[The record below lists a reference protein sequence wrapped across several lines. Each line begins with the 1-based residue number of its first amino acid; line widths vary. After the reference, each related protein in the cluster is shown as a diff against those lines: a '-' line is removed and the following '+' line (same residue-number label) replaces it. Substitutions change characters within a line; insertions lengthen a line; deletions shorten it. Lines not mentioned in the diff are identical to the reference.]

1 MNCRYCQSWNA
12 EDEHRCTRCG
22 RRLKIAE
29 VSSSYPAS
37 RSAPALALADQ
48 SAVVVE
54 VDEPAP
60 LPVARTTVPQKLAFD
75 DLFDS
80 NVIPFESFAANRIKP
95 VPPSA
100 GAAPNRATQ
109 NPSAQLKAQ
118 SVAEPPA
125 VARSRARRRTA
136 ISEQNDLQGGLD
148 FLVPAPQ
155 GPRTLKTQ
163 VEAVIYCDADVAT
176 PKHRAIA
183 AAIDGGMIFV
193 AFGLFLFAF
202 HFMGGMFRLNRQTMP
217 FFIGVFGTLATF
229 YGMLWIWAGR
239 DTVGM
244 RCTGLR
250 LIDFDGFPA
259 NRRCRLVRSLGTWLS
274 FCAGGIGLLWALA
287 DEEKLTWHDHMSKT
301 FPTFQESNSAYFRKP

>member
-12 EDEHRCTRCG
+12 EDEHRCSRCG

-29 VSSSYPAS
+29 VSSTFPAS
-37 RSAPALALADQ
+37 RSAPALALEHRP
-48 SAVVVE
+48 AVVVE

-60 LPVARTTVPQKLAFD
+60 SAPARTPVAQRLMFEE
-75 DLFDS
+75 LRDS
-80 NVIPFESFAANRIKP
+80 NVIPFESFAAHRINP
-95 VPPSA
+95 VAASTLAPPGSA
-100 GAAPNRATQ
+100 TPIPMARLETQVPIEPAP
-109 NPSAQLKAQ
+109 
-118 SVAEPPA
+118 V
-125 VARSRARRRTA
+125 RSRARSRPGIT
-136 ISEQNDLQGGLD
+136 EQNDLQGGLD

-202 HFMGGMFRLNRQTMP
+202 HCMGGMFRLNRQTIP
-217 FFIGVFGTLATF
+217 FFVCVFGTLATF

-259 NRRCRLVRSLGTWLS
+259 NRRCRLVRSIGTWLS
-274 FCAGGIGLLWALA
+274 FCAGGIGVLWALA

-301 FPTFQESNSAYFRKP
+301 FPTLQESNSAFFRKP

>member
-1 MNCRYCQSWNA
+1 MNCRYCHGWNA

-22 RRLKIAE
+22 RRLKAAA
-29 VSSSYPAS
+29 VSPSYPAS
-37 RSAPALALADQ
+37 RSAPALALAEQ
-48 SAVVVE
+48 PAVVVE
-54 VDEPAP
+54 VDDPAP
-60 LPVARTTVPQKLAFD
+60 MTARAAIPQTLGFEEIGS
-75 DLFDS
+75 S
-80 NVIPFESFAANRIKP
+80 NVIPFESFAAHRIQP
-95 VPPSA
+95 VPPSPMA
-100 GAAPNRATQ
+100 TAAKAPAATLQPVAKPAPAAPAKSQT
-109 NPSAQLKAQ
+109 
-118 SVAEPPA
+118 
-125 VARSRARRRTA
+125 RRRSA
-136 ISEQNDLQGGLD
+136 ILEQEDLQGGLD

-163 VEAVIYCDADVAT
+163 VEAVIYCDAAVAT

-183 AAIDGGMIFV
+183 AAIDGGMIFIG
-193 AFGLFLFAF
+193 FGLFLFAF
-202 HFMGGMFRLNRQTMP
+202 HFMGGMFRLNRQTIP
-217 FFIGVFGTLATF
+217 FFIGVFGTLAMF

-301 FPTFQESNSAYFRKP
+301 FPSFQESNSAFFRKP

>member
-1 MNCRYCQSWNA
+1 MNCRYCHSWNA

-22 RRLKIAE
+22 RRLKIAG
-29 VSSSYPAS
+29 VSPSYPAS
-37 RSAPALALADQ
+37 RSAPALALADRP
-48 SAVVVE
+48 AVVVE
-54 VDEPAP
+54 VAEPGP
-60 LPVARTTVPQKLAFD
+60 LLARTPVPQSLIFEEPH
-75 DLFDS
+75 DS
-80 NVIPFESFAANRIKP
+80 NVIPFESFAAHRIQP
-95 VPPSA
+95 VPTSAAAALIRTAQNSAAPSA
-100 GAAPNRATQ
+100 VQAV
-109 NPSAQLKAQ
+109 AQ
-118 SVAEPPA
+118 PPA
-125 VARSRARRRTA
+125 PVRSRARRRST
-136 ISEQNDLQGGLD
+136 IPEKNDLQGGLD

-202 HFMGGMFRLNRQTMP
+202 HSMGGMFQLNRQTIP
-217 FFIGVFGTLATF
+217 FFIGVFGTLAMF

-301 FPTFQESNSAYFRKP
+301 FPTFQESNSAFFRKP

>member
-29 VSSSYPAS
+29 VSSSLAAS
-37 RSAPALALADQ
+37 RSAPALALANRPG
-48 SAVVVE
+48 VVVE
-54 VDEPAP
+54 VNEPAP
-60 LPVARTTVPQKLAFD
+60 LPLARMPIPQRLAFE
-75 DLFDS
+75 DLHDS
-80 NVIPFESFAANRIKP
+80 KVIPFESFAAHRIQP
-95 VPPSA
+95 VATSPA
-100 GAAPNRATQ
+100 VAARRATQ
-109 NPSAQLKAQ
+109 EWPAKVEVQHIAG
-118 SVAEPPA
+118 PPA
-125 VARSRARRRTA
+125 PATPRTRRRTA
-136 ISEQNDLQGGLD
+136 IADKDDLQGGLD

-202 HFMGGMFRLNRQTMP
+202 HCMGGMFRLNRQTIP
-217 FFIGVFGTLATF
+217 FFAGVFGTLAMF

-287 DEEKLTWHDHMSKT
+287 DEEKLAWHDHMSKT
-301 FPTFQESNSAYFRKP
+301 FPTFQESNSAFFRKP